1 MSKLISVKTKDMND
15 TYAGGVIQTKHE
27 MRLIVKTPNC
37 VTDPTII
44 VPLRIGN
51 KPPTKTGVVSNTQI
65 YGSPAQP
72 PSLPQLPMI
81 MGANQDGDVT
91 VLPSAPPAGWSNPI
105 ISSSLAVPDS
115 DIRVGGFESGLNQ
128 TFTSSISFDGLLA
141 EMDRSLSDLDI
152 VTNHSNDP
160 DWDPLLRTLT
170 PLQLG
175 QLISKVSII
184 MIMIELLSLKS

>member
-1 MSKLISVKTKDMND
+1 MND

-27 MRLIVKTPNC
+27 LRLIVKTPNC

-51 KPPTKTGVVSNTQI
+51 KPPTKTGIISNTPI
-65 YGSPAQP
+65 YGSPAQTQT
-72 PSLPQLPMI
+72 LPQMPII
-81 MGANQDGDVT
+81 MGSNQDGDIT
-91 VLPSAPPAGWSNPI
+91 VLPSVPPAGWSNPI
-105 ISSSLAVPDS
+105 VSSSLAVADT
-115 DIRVGGFESGLNQ
+115 DIRVGGFESSLNQ
-128 TFTSSISFDGLLA
+128 TYTSSISFDGLLA

-160 DWDPLLRTLT
+160 DWDPLLRSLT

-175 QLISKVSII
+175 QLISKVSMMLTHFAFKTKLIR
-184 MIMIELLSLKS
+184 LR